1 MTPSKKLL
9 TPREAAERIGVSVTT
24 VKEWMRRAADPLPS
38 MQVGHSGR
46 VHRVV
51 ADQID
56 PWLVAEAARKTVA
69 TK

>member
-1 MTPSKKLL
+1 MAETKKLL

-46 VHRVV
+46 VHRIVT
-51 ADQID
+51 DEID
-56 PWLVAEAARKTVA
+56 AWLLAEAARKPQT
-69 TK
+69 TR